1 MGAASTSVIK
11 KTIAGNKRLISGKI
25 TMSNSYATGGDTL
38 NLESALGLNS
48 IDSVVINPYNGY
60 ALQADLTNN
69 KIKAYAS
76 AGTEVTATT
85 DLSGVV
91 TYFQVIGR

>member
-1 MGAASTSVIK
+1 MGTASTSNVV
-11 KTIAGNKRLISGKI
+11 KTVAGNKRLISGKI

-38 NLESALGLNS
+38 NLEAALGLNS
-48 IDSVVINPYNGY
+48 IDTVVISPYNGY
-60 ALQADLTNN
+60 GLQADLTNN

-85 DLSGVV
+85 DLSGISANFVA
-91 TYFQVIGR
+91 IGR